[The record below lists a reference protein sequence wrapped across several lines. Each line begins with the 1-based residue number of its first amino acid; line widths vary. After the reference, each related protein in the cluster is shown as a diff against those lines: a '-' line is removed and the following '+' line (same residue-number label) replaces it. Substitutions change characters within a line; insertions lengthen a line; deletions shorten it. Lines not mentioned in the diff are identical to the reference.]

1 MVITMDDAME
11 NYMILPLSIQLLVE
25 NAIKHGIDKRIQG
38 GSIILSIVEKN
49 GQLEIIVQNPGQ
61 IVDHGTETGIGIKNL
76 TKRLLLQY
84 NGEASFTLKNEAE
97 DRVTATLIIP
107 IRKK

>member
-1 MVITMDDAME
+1 
-11 NYMILPLSIQLLVE
+11 
-25 NAIKHGIDKRIQG
+25 
-38 GSIILSIVEKN
+38 
-49 GQLEIIVQNPGQ
+49 VQNPGQ

-84 NGEASFTLKNEAE
+84 NGEASFTLKNEDE
-97 DRVTATLIIP
+97 DKVRATLIIP

>member
-1 MVITMDDAME
+1 
-11 NYMILPLSIQLLVE
+11 
-25 NAIKHGIDKRIQG
+25 
-38 GSIILSIVEKN
+38 
-49 GQLEIIVQNPGQ
+49 VQNPGQ
-61 IVDHGTETGIGIKNL
+61 IVDHGAGTGIGIKNL

-97 DRVTATLIIP
+97 DLVTATLIIP